1 MRRIFVHNLTAWPA
15 ERLSSRVL
23 YVLVGITGM
32 VFVLF
37 WLVGFNLPFDDD
49 PNFTAPLF
57 TNLLLTLIY
66 VLTFIGIGMGVWSV
80 LRTLKVRGKS
90 ESVDNNIPTRKISYA
105 VVLTTLASLLLFFFA
120 GSSRPMTVNGVSY
133 TDGFWLK
140 TADMFIYTSL
150 LMIAAG
156 VGVVVYGAM
165 KYNRKNDI

>member
-1 MRRIFVHNLTAWPA
+1 MRRFFVHNLTAWPA

-23 YVLVGITGM
+23 YVLVGITGV

-37 WLVGFNLPFDDD
+37 WLVGFNLPF
-49 PNFTAPLF
+49 
-57 TNLLLTLIY
+57 
-66 VLTFIGIGMGVWSV
+66 GIGMGVWSV

-150 LMIAAG
+150 LMIVAG

>member
-1 MRRIFVHNLTAWPA
+1 MRRLFVHNLTAWPA

-23 YVLVGITGM
+23 YVLVGITGV

-57 TNLLLTLIY
+57 TNLLLALIY

-80 LRTLKVRGKS
+80 LRTLKVRGES

-105 VVLTTLASLLLFFFA
+105 VVLTTLAGLLLFFFA

>member
-23 YVLVGITGM
+23 YVLVGITGV

-57 TNLLLTLIY
+57 TNLLLALIY

-90 ESVDNNIPTRKISYA
+90 ESVDNNIPTRKIGYA
-105 VVLTTLASLLLFFFA
+105 VVLTRRLVTAYDGQRRELYRRFLAQ
-120 GSSRPMTVNGVSY
+120 
-133 TDGFWLK
+133 DGRHVHLYFPAHDCGRGGCCRLWG
-140 TADMFIYTSL
+140 DE
-150 LMIAAG
+150 
-156 VGVVVYGAM
+156 V
-165 KYNRKNDI
+165 